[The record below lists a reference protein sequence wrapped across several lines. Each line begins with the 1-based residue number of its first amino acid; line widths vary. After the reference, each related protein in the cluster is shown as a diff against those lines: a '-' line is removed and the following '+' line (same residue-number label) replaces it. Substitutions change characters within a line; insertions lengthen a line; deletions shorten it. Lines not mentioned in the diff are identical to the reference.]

1 MAEKRTQRPGAPRA
15 GAVGLGQRTYITID
29 APLHTATVTVFEGG
43 DLKKE
48 VLLSYVYAE
57 ITYKGPG
64 QALEASVEFK
74 LANGEALR
82 FEGLCTVIRRLRVE
96 RDVALDGR
104 VRLR

>member
-1 MAEKRTQRPGAPRA
+1 MAEKRIQRPGVPRA
-15 GAVGLGQRTYITID
+15 GAVGLGQRIYITID

-64 QALEASVEFK
+64 RAMEASVEFK
-74 LANGEALR
+74 LANGEVLR
-82 FEGLCTVIRRLRVE
+82 FEGLCVVNPKLRVE
-96 RDVALDGR
+96 REVVIDG
-104 VRLR
+104 